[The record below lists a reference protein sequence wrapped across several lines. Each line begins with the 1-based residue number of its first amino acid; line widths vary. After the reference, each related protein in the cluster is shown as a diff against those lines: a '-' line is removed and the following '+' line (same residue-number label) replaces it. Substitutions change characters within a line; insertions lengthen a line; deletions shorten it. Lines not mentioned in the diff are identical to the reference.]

1 MQMSLADIFQRNGLE
16 NTIMND
22 KHVTLCV
29 DLDGTLIRSDVLLET
44 LLLLVKQKPWMVLL
58 IPFWLLRGRSKLKH
72 EIAKRVTLDVQ
83 TLPYQT
89 DLLDFLKIEYA
100 AGRSI
105 VLATASHR
113 KFADG
118 IAQHL
123 GIFTKVLATDEGANV
138 AGRAKRDLL
147 VKHYG
152 QRSFDYAGN
161 SRADLHVWS
170 MAREAIVVNPDNG
183 VLRGAAAQC
192 PVSHTFEDG
201 HPTLSTYGKA
211 LRVHQWLKNIL
222 VFVPMLLAHQI
233 SQFGLGLLAFTSF
246 SLCAS
251 SVYLL
256 NDLLDMPADR
266 LHPRKRLR
274 PFASGDLSIV
284 QGMVLIPLL
293 LLCAFT
299 IAALWL
305 PTAFAIVLAGYYLL
319 TVSYSF
325 WLKAVVLLDALL
337 LAGLYTIRIIGGMAA
352 TQIGPSFWLLTFSI
366 FLFFSLALVK
376 RYSELL
382 VLKQRGQL
390 TTHGRGYHVEDLVM
404 LMGFGVAS
412 GFMAVLVSALYINS
426 DKIKV
431 LYHHP
436 ALLWLVSPI
445 LLYWISRIWLITHR
459 GGMHDDPVVFAAK
472 DKGSWAVAVIIG
484 GLLWLAAI

>member
-1 MQMSLADIFQRNGLE
+1 MDDNKIP
-16 NTIMND
+16 
-22 KHVTLCV
+22 LCV
-29 DLDGTLIRSDVLLET
+29 DLDGTLIRTD
-44 LLLLVKQKPWMVLL
+44 LL
-58 IPFWLLRGRSKLKH
+58 IESLLILIKQSPWLFFLVPIWLLRGKSVLK
-72 EIAKRVTLDVQ
+72 EKIASRVDLNVQ
-83 TLPYQT
+83 TLPYQSG
-89 DLLDFLKIEYA
+89 LVEFLRKEHA
-100 AGRSI
+100 TGRTL

-118 IAQHL
+118 IAKHL
-123 GIFTKVLATDEGANV
+123 GVFTKVHATENGTNL

-152 QRSFDYAGN
+152 IKGFDYAGN
-161 SRADLHVWS
+161 SRADVPVWG
-170 MAREAIVVNPDNG
+170 MARQAIVVNPGAG
-183 VLRGAAAQC
+183 VLQGAKTQC
-192 PVSHTFEDG
+192 PISQTFTDRHVG
-201 HPTLSTYGKA
+201 VKAYAKA

-222 VFVPMLLAHQI
+222 VFAPMLLAHQI
-233 SQFGLGLLAFTSF
+233 NQISLWVDGLLAFISF

-256 NDLLDMPADR
+256 NDLLDLPADR

-274 PFASGDLSIV
+274 PFASGNMS
-284 QGMVLIPLL
+284 MVHGIILIPLL
-293 LLCAFT
+293 LLCAFA

-305 PTAFAIVLAGYYLL
+305 PTEFLIVLASYYLL
-319 TVSYSF
+319 TTSYSF
-325 WLKAVVLLDALL
+325 WFKAIVLLDALL

-352 TQIGPSFWLLTFSI
+352 THIGPSFWLLSFSM

-426 DKIKV
+426 EKVKV

-436 ALLWLVSPI
+436 AFLWLVSPI

-472 DKGSWAVAVIIG
+472 DKGSWAVAAAIG

>member
-1 MQMSLADIFQRNGLE
+1 LE
-16 NTIMND
+16 DD
-22 KHVTLCV
+22 KIPLCV
-29 DLDGTLIRSDVLLET
+29 DLDGTLIRTD
-44 LLLLVKQKPWMVLL
+44 LLVESLLILIKQKPWLVFV
-58 IPFWLLRGRSKLKH
+58 IPVWLLRGKSVLKE
-72 EIAKRVTLDVQ
+72 EIASRVDLNVQ
-83 TLPYQT
+83 TLPFNT
-89 DLLDFLKIEYA
+89 GLVEFLRKEHA
-100 AGRSI
+100 AGRSL

-118 IAQHL
+118 IAKHL
-123 GIFTKVLATDEGANV
+123 GVFTKVHATEEGINL
-138 AGRAKRDLL
+138 AGRAKRDIL

-152 QRSFDYAGN
+152 IKGFDYAGN
-161 SRADLHVWS
+161 SRADVPVWG
-170 MAREAIVVNPDNG
+170 MARQAIVVNPG
-183 VLRGAAAQC
+183 RGILQGARNQC
-192 PVSHTFEDG
+192 PISQTFTDR
-201 HPTLSTYGKA
+201 HPSLKTYAKA

-222 VFVPMLLAHQI
+222 VFIPMLLAHQI
-233 SQFGLGLLAFTSF
+233 SHVSLWANGLLAFISF

-256 NDLLDMPADR
+256 NDLLDLSADR
-266 LHPRKRLR
+266 IHPRKRLR
-274 PFASGDLSIV
+274 PFASGDLSMV
-284 QGMVLIPLL
+284 QGIALIPLL
-293 LLCAFT
+293 LLAAFT

-305 PTAFAIVLAGYYLL
+305 PTDFVIVLVVYYLL

-366 FLFFSLALVK
+366 FLFFSLALIK

-382 VLKQRGQL
+382 ALKQRGQL
-390 TTHGRGYHVEDLVM
+390 TTYGRGYHVEDLVM
-404 LMGFGVAS
+404 LMGFGVAC

-426 DKIKV
+426 DKVKV

-436 ALLWLVSPI
+436 AFLWLVSPI
-445 LLYWISRIWLITHR
+445 LLYWISRIWLIAHR

-472 DKGSWAVAVIIG
+472 DKGSWAVAAVIG

>member
-1 MQMSLADIFQRNGLE
+1 LE
-16 NTIMND
+16 DNKIP
-22 KHVTLCV
+22 LCV
-29 DLDGTLIRSDVLLET
+29 DLDGTLIRTDLLIESF
-44 LLLLVKQKPWMVLL
+44 LILIKQKPWAVFLV
-58 IPFWLLRGRSKLKH
+58 PFWLLRGKSVLKE
-72 EIAKRVTLDVQ
+72 EIARRIDLNVQ
-83 TLPYQT
+83 TLPYQSG
-89 DLLDFLKIEYA
+89 LLEFLQKEHA
-100 AGRSI
+100 SGRPL

-123 GIFTKVLATDEGANV
+123 GFFTSVHATEEGTNL
-138 AGRAKRDLL
+138 AGRTKRDLL
-147 VKHYG
+147 IKHYG
-152 QRSFDYAGN
+152 IKGFDYAGN
-161 SRADLHVWS
+161 SRADVPVWS
-170 MAREAIVVNPDNG
+170 MARQAIVVNPESG
-183 VLRGAAAQC
+183 VLQAAMNQC
-192 PVSHTFEDG
+192 PVSRTFGDR
-201 HPTLSTYGKA
+201 HPSIKTYAKA
-211 LRVHQWLKNIL
+211 LRVHQWLKNTL
-222 VFVPMLLAHQI
+222 VFVPMILAHQV
-233 SQFGLGLLAFTSF
+233 SQVGSGLLAFISF

-256 NDLLDMPADR
+256 NDLLDLSADR

-274 PFASGDLSIV
+274 PFASGDLSMV
-284 QGMVLIPLL
+284 KGMVLIPLL
-293 LLCAFT
+293 LICAFA

-305 PTAFAIVLAGYYLL
+305 PTAFVIVLIGYYLL
-319 TVSYSF
+319 TISYSF

-352 TQIGPSFWLLTFSI
+352 TRIGASFWLLSFSI

-382 VLKQRGQL
+382 TLKQRGQL

-426 DKIKV
+426 DKVMV

-436 ALLWLVSPI
+436 DFLWLVSPI

-472 DKGSWAVAVIIG
+472 DKGSWIVAAIIG

>member
-1 MQMSLADIFQRNGLE
+1 MTDKDIP
-16 NTIMND
+16 
-22 KHVTLCV
+22 LCV
-29 DLDGTLIRSDVLLET
+29 DLDGTLIRSDILLES
-44 LLLLVKQKPWMVLL
+44 LLVLIKKQPWIAFML
-58 IPFWLLRGRSKLKH
+58 PFWLLRGRVFFKSV
-72 EIAKRVTLDVQ
+72 IAKRVNLNVQ

-89 DLLDFLKIEYA
+89 ALVDFLKKEHA

-113 KFADG
+113 KFADNV
-118 IAQHL
+118 ANHL
-123 GIFTKVLATDEGANV
+123 GIFTKVHATDDDINLS
-138 AGRAKRDLL
+138 GRAKKDLL

-152 QRSFDYAGN
+152 QKGFDYAGN
-161 SRADLHVWS
+161 SRADMHVWS
-170 MAREAIVVNPDNG
+170 MSRQAIVVNPG
-183 VLRGAAAQC
+183 SGILRDAAAQC
-192 PVSHTFEDG
+192 EVSHAFEDR
-201 HPTLSTYGKA
+201 HPTVATYAKE

-222 VFVPMLLAHQI
+222 VFIPMMGAHQI
-233 SQFGLGLLAFTSF
+233 SSLSLWVDGILGFISF

-256 NDLLDMPADR
+256 NDLLDLPADR
-266 LHPRKRLR
+266 LHPRKRNR

-284 QGMVLIPLL
+284 QGMLLIPLL
-293 LLCAFT
+293 LGSAF
-299 IAALWL
+299 AVAVLWL
-305 PTAFAIVLAGYYLL
+305 PMVFLIVLLGYCLL
-319 TVSYSF
+319 TLSYSF
-325 WLKAVVLLDALL
+325 WLKAIVLLDALL

-352 TQIGPSFWLLTFSI
+352 THIGSSFWLLVFSI

-426 DKIKV
+426 DKVKV

-436 ALLWLVSPI
+436 AFLWLVSPI

-472 DKGSWAVAVIIG
+472 DKGSWAVAAIIG

>member
-1 MQMSLADIFQRNGLE
+1 MMKDKDIP
-16 NTIMND
+16 
-22 KHVTLCV
+22 LCV
-29 DLDGTLIRSDVLLET
+29 DLDGTLIRSDILLES
-44 LLLLVKQKPWMVLL
+44 LLVLIKKQPWMAFM
-58 IPFWLLRGRSKLKH
+58 IPFWLLRGRAFFKN
-72 EIAKRVTLDVQ
+72 EIAKRVDLNIQ
-83 TLPYQT
+83 TLPYQAE
-89 DLLDFLKIEYA
+89 LVDFLRKEHA

-123 GIFTKVLATDEGANV
+123 GVFTHVHATEDGNNL

-147 VKHYG
+147 IQRYG
-152 QRSFDYAGN
+152 EKGYDYAGN
-161 SRADLHVWS
+161 SRADFPVWS
-170 MAREAIVVNPDNG
+170 RAREAIVVNPARG
-183 VLRGAAAQC
+183 VLRGAANQC
-192 PVSHTFEDG
+192 QISHTFEDQQ
-201 HPTLSTYGKA
+201 PTLRTYTKA

-222 VFVPMLLAHQI
+222 VFIPMFLAHQI
-233 SQFGLGLLAFTSF
+233 SQPDLWANGLLAFISF

-256 NDLLDMPADR
+256 NDLLDLPADR
-266 LHPRKRLR
+266 HHPRKRLR
-274 PFASGDLSIV
+274 PFASGDLSMIH
-284 QGMVLIPLL
+284 GIVLIPIL

-305 PTAFAIVLAGYYLL
+305 PTAFLIVLGSYYLL

-325 WLKAVVLLDALL
+325 WFKAVVLLDAIL

-352 TQIGPSFWLLTFSI
+352 TDIPASFWLLAFSI

-382 VLKQRGQL
+382 ALKQRGQL

-412 GFMAVLVSALYINS
+412 GFLAVLVSAFYIDS
-426 DKIKV
+426 DKV
-431 LYHHP
+431 RTLYHHP
-436 ALLWLVSPI
+436 AFLWLVPAV

-472 DKGSWAVAVIIG
+472 DKGSWVTAAIIG
-484 GLLWLAAI
+484 GLLWLAAL

>member
-1 MQMSLADIFQRNGLE
+1 MED
-16 NTIMND
+16 D
-22 KHVTLCV
+22 KIPLCV
-29 DLDGTLIRSDVLLET
+29 DLDGTLIRTD
-44 LLLLVKQKPWMVLL
+44 LLVESLLILIKQKPWLVFV
-58 IPFWLLRGRSKLKH
+58 IPVWLLRGKSVLKE
-72 EIAKRVTLDVQ
+72 EIASRVDLNVQ
-83 TLPYQT
+83 TLPYQSG
-89 DLLDFLKIEYA
+89 LVEFLRKEHA
-100 AGRSI
+100 AGRSL

-118 IAQHL
+118 IAKHL
-123 GIFTKVLATDEGANV
+123 GVFTKVHATEEGINL
-138 AGRAKRDLL
+138 AGRAKRDIL

-152 QRSFDYAGN
+152 IKGFDYAGN
-161 SRADLHVWS
+161 SRADVPVWG
-170 MAREAIVVNPDNG
+170 MARQAIVVNPGRG
-183 VLRGAAAQC
+183 VLQGARNQC
-192 PVSHTFEDG
+192 PISQTFTDR
-201 HPTLSTYGKA
+201 HPSLKTYAKA

-222 VFVPMLLAHQI
+222 VFIPMLLAHQI
-233 SQFGLGLLAFTSF
+233 SHVSLWANGLLAFISF

-256 NDLLDMPADR
+256 NDLLDLSADR

-274 PFASGDLSIV
+274 PFASGDLSMV
-284 QGMVLIPLL
+284 QGIALIPLL
-293 LLCAFT
+293 LLAAFT

-305 PTAFAIVLAGYYLL
+305 PTDFVIVLVVYYLL

-366 FLFFSLALVK
+366 FLFFSLALIK

-382 VLKQRGQL
+382 ALKQRGQL

-404 LMGFGVAS
+404 LMGFGVAC

-426 DKIKV
+426 DKVKV

-436 ALLWLVSPI
+436 AFLWLVSPI
-445 LLYWISRIWLITHR
+445 LLYWISRIWLIAHR

-472 DKGSWAVAVIIG
+472 DKGSWAVAAVIG

>member
-1 MQMSLADIFQRNGLE
+1 MGSEQKED
-16 NTIMND
+16 
-22 KHVTLCV
+22 VPLCV
-29 DLDGTLIRSDVLLET
+29 DLDGTLIRSDLLLES
-44 LLLLVKQKPWMVLL
+44 LLRLIKHRPWAAFLV
-58 IPFWLLRGRSKLKH
+58 PFWLLRGRAVLKQ
-72 EIAKRVTLDVQ
+72 EIAKRVDLDVQ
-83 TLPYQT
+83 TLPYQVG
-89 DLLDFLKIEYA
+89 LVDFLRREHA
-100 AGRSI
+100 VGRSLI
-105 VLATASHR
+105 LATASHR

-118 IAQHL
+118 VAQHL
-123 GIFTKVLATDEGANV
+123 GIFTKVLATDEDTNL

-152 QRSFDYAGN
+152 QKGFDYAGN
-161 SRADLHVWS
+161 SRADLQVWS
-170 MAREAIVVNPDNG
+170 MAREAIVVNPGNG
-183 VLRGAAAQC
+183 VLRGAVAQC

-201 HPTLSTYGKA
+201 HPTLSTYAKA

-222 VFVPMLLAHQI
+222 VFIPMLGAHQI
-233 SQFGLGLLAFTSF
+233 TNVSLWVDGLLAFISF

-256 NDLLDMPADR
+256 NDLLDLPADR
-266 LHPRKRLR
+266 LHPRKRHR
-274 PFASGDLSIV
+274 PFASGDLSMV
-284 QGMVLIPLL
+284 QGLLLIPLL
-293 LLCAFT
+293 LVSAFAV
-299 IAALWL
+299 AALWL
-305 PTAFAIVLAGYYLL
+305 PTAFLIVLVGYYLL
-319 TVSYSF
+319 TLSYSF

-352 TQIGPSFWLLTFSI
+352 TRIPPSFWLLAFSI

-412 GFMAVLVSALYINS
+412 GFLAVLVSALYVNS
-426 DKIKV
+426 TKV
-431 LYHHP
+431 QALYHHP
-436 ALLWLVSPI
+436 AFLWLVSPI
-445 LLYWISRIWLITHR
+445 LLYWVSRIWLITHR

-472 DKGSWAVAVIIG
+472 DKGSWVTAVIIM

>member
-1 MQMSLADIFQRNGLE
+1 MED
-16 NTIMND
+16 D
-22 KHVTLCV
+22 KIPLCV
-29 DLDGTLIRSDVLLET
+29 DLDGTLIRTD
-44 LLLLVKQKPWMVLL
+44 LLVESLLILIKQKPWLVFV
-58 IPFWLLRGRSKLKH
+58 IPVWLLRGKSVLKD
-72 EIAKRVTLDVQ
+72 EIASRVDLNVQ
-83 TLPYQT
+83 TLPYQSGFVE
-89 DLLDFLKIEYA
+89 FLRKEHA
-100 AGRSI
+100 AGRPLI
-105 VLATASHR
+105 LATASHR

-118 IAQHL
+118 IAKHL
-123 GIFTKVLATDEGANV
+123 GVFTKVHATEDGTNL
-138 AGRAKRDLL
+138 AGRAKRDIL

-152 QRSFDYAGN
+152 IKGFDYAGN
-161 SRADLHVWS
+161 SRADVPVWG
-170 MAREAIVVNPDNG
+170 MARQAIVVNPGRG
-183 VLRGAAAQC
+183 VLQGARNQC
-192 PVSHTFEDG
+192 PISQTFTDR
-201 HPTLSTYGKA
+201 HPSLKTYAKA

-222 VFVPMLLAHQI
+222 VFIPMLLAHQI
-233 SQFGLGLLAFTSF
+233 SHVSLWANGLLAFISF

-256 NDLLDMPADR
+256 NDLLDLSADR

-274 PFASGDLSIV
+274 PFASGALSMV
-284 QGMVLIPLL
+284 QGIVLIPLL
-293 LLCAFT
+293 LLAAFT

-305 PTAFAIVLAGYYLL
+305 PTDFVIVLVVYYLL

-366 FLFFSLALVK
+366 FLFFSLALIK

-382 VLKQRGQL
+382 ALKQRGQL

-426 DKIKV
+426 DKVKV
-431 LYHHP
+431 LYQHP
-436 ALLWLVSPI
+436 AFLWLVSPI
-445 LLYWISRIWLITHR
+445 LLYWISRIWLIAHR

-472 DKGSWAVAVIIG
+472 DKGSWAVAAVIG
-484 GLLWLAAI
+484 GFLWLAAI